1 MSVKRIGL
9 SSLIVTLCGL
19 GALHAQ
25 QQAPTP
31 SGPDALQQLPS
42 INTSQAPST
51 YAPSIGTTPGTAGVG
66 TSASTSAVGAGVDP
80 YTGERAPTPPP
91 PLIVLGQPA
100 SPYLVYPRSP
110 CCCGPVGKCGP
121 IGIELFLRSGPVFP
135 IGGNLFDRFLHT
147 GWDIEGGGRT
157 LFFNPAVDRAWAVSL
172 SVSNIFARTG
182 NDNQP
187 ITLFNVPV
195 HTTVTIPN
203 STVTQPVIQ
212 NVPSLQATVSSLNM
226 TFVNVGFGRE
236 WYLLGTADPGAMHG
250 CNWRV
255 GVDGG
260 GRWGSAMVQ
269 FNEINHHT
277 DVVGGTYCAIHTDV
291 EYPFRCGILQAG
303 IRYEY
308 NYIWTSLL
316 QHQNNGDFQSM
327 NLLFQTGV
335 RY

>member
-1 MSVKRIGL
+1 MRIGL

-19 GALHAQ
+19 AALHAQ
-25 QQAPTP
+25 QPAPMP
-31 SGPDALQQLPS
+31 SGPDVLPLPS
-42 INTSQAPST
+42 ANTSQVPST
-51 YAPSIGTTPGTAGVG
+51 YSPSIGTTPGTAGTG
-66 TSASTSAVGAGVDP
+66 TTVSASAVGAGVDP

-121 IGIELFLRSGPVFP
+121 IGTDLFLRSGPAFP

-147 GWDIEGGGRT
+147 GWDIEGGGRV
-157 LFFNPAVDRAWAVSL
+157 LFFNPAADRAWTVSI

-182 NDNQP
+182 NENEP
-187 ITLFNVPV
+187 VTLFNVPV
-195 HTTVTIPN
+195 RTAVTIPGTTATQN
-203 STVTQPVIQ
+203 VTQT
-212 NVPSLQATVSSLNM
+212 VPSLQATVSSLNM
-226 TFVNVGFGRE
+226 TFVNAGFGRE

-255 GVDGG
+255 GVDTG
-260 GRWGSAMVQ
+260 GRYGSAMVQ

-277 DVVGGTYCAIHTDV
+277 DVIGGVYCAIHTDV

-308 NYIWTSLL
+308 NYIWTDLL
-316 QHQNNGDFQSM
+316 QRQNNGDFQSM
-327 NLLFQTGV
+327 NLLFQAGV
-335 RY
+335 RF